1 MLLQTAGTNWD
12 LRTLFGAFW
21 PLLLILFPIVGVVAA
36 VGLAI
41 YLRRQ
46 DRQRNLA
53 RQPKAGN

>member
-1 MLLQTAGTNWD
+1 M
-12 LRTLFGAFW
+12 
-21 PLLLILFPIVGVVAA
+21 LFPIVSVVAA

-46 DRQRNLA
+46 DRQRKLA